1 MNKKKIISIVLI
13 LLVVLLGGASVYV
26 ATQLSTRQEVAPNAP
41 ASEPRASESEWA
53 DCPSTVTAVVTEVTC
68 DPLVGVITCDPDCPV
83 VCGTD
88 DPDCP
93 VVCGTDA
100 LTISTCQDS
109 CGVAT
114 TKNCPATALCGEDGG
129 WGELSACS
137 ATACG
142 TSGTKTRTCNNPAPS
157 NGGAECT
164 RDDGTLTT
172 PSARTETS
180 ACSAV
185 ACGVDGGWGELSACS
200 ATACGTSGTK
210 TRTCNNPAPS
220 NGGAECTRDDGTLT
234 TPSART
240 ETSACSAVACA
251 GATAAPTAVATAAPT
266 AVATAAPI
274 AVATAAPTAVVAQ
287 PTVLPETGILDFP
300 GVAAFGGGLL
310 LAIIGI
316 LLAL

>member
-83 VCGTD
+83 A
-88 DPDCP
+88 
-93 VVCGTDA
+93 CGTDA

-129 WGELSACS
+129 WG
-137 ATACG
+137 
-142 TSGTKTRTCNNPAPS
+142 K
-157 NGGAECT
+157 
-164 RDDGTLTT
+164 
-172 PSARTETS
+172 
-180 ACSAV
+180 
-185 ACGVDGGWGELSACS
+185 LSACS

-251 GATAAPTAVATAAPT
+251 GATAAPTAVATAAPI

-274 AVATAAPTAVVAQ
+274 AVATAAPTAVAAQ

>member
-142 TSGTKTRTCNNPAPS
+142 TTGTKTRTCNNPAPS

-180 ACSAV
+180 ACSA
-185 ACGVDGGWGELSACS
+185 A
-200 ATACGTSGTK
+200 
-210 TRTCNNPAPS
+210 
-220 NGGAECTRDDGTLT
+220 
-234 TPSART
+234 
-240 ETSACSAVACA
+240 ACA
-251 GATAAPTAVATAAPT
+251 GATAAPT

>member
-129 WGELSACS
+129 WGKLSACS

-180 ACSAV
+180 ACSA
-185 ACGVDGGWGELSACS
+185 A
-200 ATACGTSGTK
+200 
-210 TRTCNNPAPS
+210 
-220 NGGAECTRDDGTLT
+220 
-234 TPSART
+234 
-240 ETSACSAVACA
+240 ACA
-251 GATAAPTAVATAAPT
+251 GATAAPT

-274 AVATAAPTAVVAQ
+274 AVATAAPIAVATAAPTAVAAQ